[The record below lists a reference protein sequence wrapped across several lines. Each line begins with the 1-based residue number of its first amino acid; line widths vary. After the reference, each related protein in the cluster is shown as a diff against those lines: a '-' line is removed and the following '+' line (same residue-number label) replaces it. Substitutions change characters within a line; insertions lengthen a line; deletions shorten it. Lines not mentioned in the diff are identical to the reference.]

1 MRLFAA
7 FVLLALAVVAIP
19 GPHALAQRPVRPEPQ
34 ELWRQFPLEQAPPKP
49 ERESA
54 PRGSSPTSPTP
65 AEEGRDGSF
74 MNVWAVAIAVTMGLL
89 LLVIIGEH
97 VARRSR
103 SVVATNGQLGVASRA
118 RRRSP
123 KRAAARRLHG
133 LGRITANFRKETVP
147 ASAEATRNE
156 LARLNEMPATYVA
169 HGRAERSAGE
179 HVEKLKA
186 KLEVQPPT
194 SGTGHHEVK
203 ILKAKRGTLAGSRD
217 AGSPDEAEM
226 LKAKLADQ
234 LAGKTRPREGARHG
248 LEAASKQR

>member
-1 MRLFAA
+1 VRLIAA

-19 GPHALAQRPVRPEPQ
+19 GPHALAQPPARPEPQ

-49 ERESA
+49 QRESA

-74 MNVWAVAIAVTMGLL
+74 ANVWPVAIAVTTGLL
-89 LLVIIGEH
+89 LLLLIGEH
-97 VARRSR
+97 VARRLR
-103 SVVATNGQLGVASRA
+103 SAVAANGQLGIASRA
-118 RRRSP
+118 RRRSL
-123 KRAAARRLHG
+123 KRAAARSLHG

-156 LARLNEMPATYVA
+156 LARLNDLPATYVA
-169 HGRAERSAGE
+169 HEPAERSADE

-186 KLEVQPPT
+186 KLEVQPIT
-194 SGTGHHEVK
+194 SDTGHDEVE
-203 ILKAKRGTLAGSRD
+203 ILMAKRGKLAGSRD
-217 AGSPDEAEM
+217 AGGPDEAEM
-226 LKAKLADQ
+226 LKAKAADNV
-234 LAGKTRPREGARHG
+234 AGKTRQREGARHG